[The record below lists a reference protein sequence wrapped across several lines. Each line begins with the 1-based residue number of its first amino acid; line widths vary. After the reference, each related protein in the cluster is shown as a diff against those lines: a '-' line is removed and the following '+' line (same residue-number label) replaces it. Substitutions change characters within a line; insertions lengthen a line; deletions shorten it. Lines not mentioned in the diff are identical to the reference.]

1 MKLSSKST
9 QEAFARSPL
18 LKLGSLVGVCLLLIA
33 AAFGVW
39 KAFSLPASTE
49 QPTALVNYEHGG
61 HFDYSVYLKPNSLY
75 GPLQPQQEVTE
86 EEDTAP
92 VFFRNIIDEAWLAFS
107 YNFSYGQSLSSVTN
121 EVVVSAIAENPDMWQ
136 KEIAILEETSGG
148 QHVSVEFP
156 LDLESLE
163 SVVDEIEDE
172 IGVRGSGNQFVIRAA
187 VHTTAVTAL
196 GQIIEDDFSH
206 EITVAVQAY
215 TFKVEGRLERSD
227 AGSDDGVSYSQKG
240 RFDYEVYLT
249 PNMLYETDVLRS
261 SAPLAAGSPPAAGSL
276 SLTPLGPGLTYF
288 RNIVDNVMASF
299 SYQFLSDKPVSNL
312 VEEVEVTA
320 VLRYPEMWSKSF
332 TLVPKTSYSG
342 PFMVDFPVDIEAFQ
356 TFSDNLRTELGL
368 GAASYDLAIQA
379 VVHTTGDTE
388 SGPIDEVFTHSLQG
402 QLGMTTFTL
411 AGSLAKQQPGAIEE
425 NRMVP
430 VANTWVF
437 RALSLVGLVLVV
449 FALLFVLRNSRQ
461 AQAVAISGTEEE
473 ALRAKRKHKGVIVDV
488 SELPPIGAGEAVVP
502 IGSVDELV
510 GIADALLKPVLHH
523 AGADKHTY
531 CVIDGGVRYL
541 YVLKNQE

>member
-1 MKLSSKST
+1 MKLSSNST
-9 QEAFARSPL
+9 QEAFARSPW
-18 LKLGSLVGVCLLLIA
+18 LKLGSLVGACLLLIA
-33 AAFGVW
+33 AGFGVW

-49 QPTALVNYEHGG
+49 QPVALVNYEHRGE
-61 HFDYSVYLKPNSLY
+61 FDYSVYLKPNSLY

-92 VFFRNIIDEAWLAFS
+92 VFFRNIIDEAWLVFS
-107 YNFSYGQSLSSVTN
+107 YNFSCGQSLSTITN
-121 EVVVSAIAENPDMWQ
+121 EVVVSAIAENPGMWQ
-136 KEIAILEETSGG
+136 KEIAILAETNGG
-148 QHVSVEFP
+148 QQVSVEFP
-156 LDLESLE
+156 LDLEPLE

-172 IGVRGSGNQFVIRAA
+172 IGVRGYGNQFIIRAA
-187 VHTTAVTAL
+187 VHTMAVTAL
-196 GQIIEDDFSH
+196 GQTIEADFSH

-215 TFKVEGRLERSD
+215 TLKLEGSLERSD
-227 AGSDDGVSYSQKG
+227 AGSDDGISYSREG
-240 RFDYEVYLT
+240 RFDYEVYLK
-249 PNMLYETDVLRS
+249 PNSLYDTDVLS
-261 SAPLAAGSPPAAGSL
+261 SEAPPAAESP

-299 SYQFLSDKPVSNL
+299 SYQFLSDKPVANM

-332 TLVPKTSYSG
+332 TLVPKTSYRG
-342 PFMVDFPVDIEAFQ
+342 PFVVDFPVDIEAFQ
-356 TFSDNLRTELGL
+356 TFTDNLRTELGL

-379 VVHTTGDTE
+379 TVHTTGDTE
-388 SGPIDEVFTHSLQG
+388 SGRIDEVFTHSLQG

-411 AGSLAKQQPGAIEE
+411 AGSPAKQQPGAIVE
-425 NRMVP
+425 NSMVP

-437 RALSLVGLVLVV
+437 RGLSLAGLVLVA

-461 AQAVAISGTEEE
+461 AQAVAISSMEEE

-488 SELPPIGAGEAVVP
+488 SELPPAGAGEVVIP

-510 GIADALLKPVLHH
+510 SIADALLKPVLHH
-523 AGADKHTY
+523 ARADRHTY

-541 YVLKNQE
+541 YVLKSQE

>member
-9 QEAFARSPL
+9 QEAFARFPW
-18 LKLGSLVGVCLLLIA
+18 LKLGSLVGACLLLIA

-39 KAFSLPASTE
+39 RAFSLPTSTE
-49 QPTALVNYEHGG
+49 RTTALVNYEHRGE
-61 HFDYSVYLKPNSLY
+61 FDYSVYLKPNSLY
-75 GPLQPQQEVTE
+75 GSSQPQVEETDQETI
-86 EEDTAP
+86 P

-107 YNFSYGQSLSSVTN
+107 YNFSCGQSLSTITN
-121 EVVVSAIAENPDMWQ
+121 KVVISAIAEDPDMWQ
-136 KEIAILEETSGG
+136 KEIAILEETHGG

-172 IGVRGSGNQFVIRAA
+172 IGVRGYGNQFVIRAA

-196 GQIIEDDFSH
+196 GQLIEDDFSH
-206 EITVAVQAY
+206 EITLSVQAY
-215 TFKVEGRLERSD
+215 TFKLEGSLERSD
-227 AGSDDGVSYSQKG
+227 AGIDDGISYNQKG
-240 RFDYEVYLT
+240 RFDYEVYLK
-249 PNMLYETDVLRS
+249 PNSLYDTDVLRS
-261 SAPLAAGSPPAAGSL
+261 EAPPATGSPPATESP
-276 SLTPLGPGLTYF
+276 SPTPLGPGLTYF

-299 SYQFLSDKPVSNL
+299 SYQFLSDIPVTNL

-320 VLRYPEMWSKSF
+320 VLRYPEMWTKSF
-332 TLVPKTSYSG
+332 TLVPKTSYTG
-342 PFMVDFPVDIEAFQ
+342 PLLVDFPVNIEAFQ
-356 TFSDNLRTELGL
+356 AFTDTLRTELGL

-379 VVHTTGDTE
+379 TVHTTGDTE
-388 SGPIDEVFTHSLQG
+388 SGSIDEVFAHSLQG

-411 AGSLAKQQPGAIEE
+411 AGSLAKQQPGAIVE

-430 VANTWVF
+430 VAGTWVF
-437 RALSLVGLVLVV
+437 RALSLAGLVLVV

-461 AQAVAISGTEEE
+461 AQAVAISRMEEE
-473 ALRAKRKHKGVIVDV
+473 TLRAKRKHKGVIVDV
-488 SELPPIGAGEAVVP
+488 GELPPAGAGEAVIP

-510 GIADALLKPVLHH
+510 GIADALLKPVHH
-523 AGADKHTY
+523 TEVDKHTY

-541 YVLKNQE
+541 YVIESRE

>member
-1 MKLSSKST
+1 MKLSSNST
-9 QEAFARSPL
+9 QEAFARSPW
-18 LKLGSLVGVCLLLIA
+18 LKLGSLVGACLLLIA
-33 AAFGVW
+33 AGFGVW

-49 QPTALVNYEHGG
+49 QPVALVNYEHRGE
-61 HFDYSVYLKPNSLY
+61 FDYSVYLKPNSLY

-92 VFFRNIIDEAWLAFS
+92 VFFRNIIDEAWLVFS
-107 YNFSYGQSLSSVTN
+107 YNFSCGQSLSTITN
-121 EVVVSAIAENPDMWQ
+121 EVVVSAIAENPGMWQ
-136 KEIAILEETSGG
+136 KEIAILAETNGG
-148 QHVSVEFP
+148 QQVSVEFP
-156 LDLESLE
+156 LDLEPLE

-172 IGVRGSGNQFVIRAA
+172 IGVRGYGNQFIIRAA
-187 VHTTAVTAL
+187 VHTMAVTAL
-196 GQIIEDDFSH
+196 GQTIEADFSH

-215 TFKVEGRLERSD
+215 TLKLEGSLERSD
-227 AGSDDGVSYSQKG
+227 AGSDDGISYSREG
-240 RFDYEVYLT
+240 RFDYEVYLK
-249 PNMLYETDVLRS
+249 PNSLYDTDVLS
-261 SAPLAAGSPPAAGSL
+261 SEAPPAAESP

-299 SYQFLSDKPVSNL
+299 SYQFLSDKPVANM

-332 TLVPKTSYSG
+332 TLVPRTSYRG
-342 PFMVDFPVDIEAFQ
+342 PFVVDFPVDIEAFQ
-356 TFSDNLRTELGL
+356 TFTDNLRTELGL

-379 VVHTTGDTE
+379 TVHTTGDTE
-388 SGPIDEVFTHSLQG
+388 SGRIDEVFTHSLQG

-411 AGSLAKQQPGAIEE
+411 AGSPAKQQPGAIVE
-425 NRMVP
+425 NSMVP

-437 RALSLVGLVLVV
+437 RGLSLAGLVLVA

-461 AQAVAISGTEEE
+461 AQAVAISSMEEE

-488 SELPPIGAGEAVVP
+488 SELPPAGAGEVVIP

-510 GIADALLKPVLHH
+510 SIADALLKPVLHH
-523 AGADKHTY
+523 ARADRHTY

-541 YVLKNQE
+541 YVLKSQE

>member
-9 QEAFARSPL
+9 QEAFARSPW
-18 LKLGSLVGVCLLLIA
+18 LKLGSLVGACLLLIA
-33 AAFGVW
+33 AALGVW
-39 KAFSLPASTE
+39 RAFSLPASTE
-49 QPTALVNYEHGG
+49 QSVALVNYEHRGE
-61 HFDYSVYLKPNSLY
+61 FDYSVYLKPNSLY
-75 GPLQPQQEVTE
+75 GPLQPQEEVAE
-86 EEDTAP
+86 EETVP
-92 VFFRNIIDEAWLAFS
+92 VFFRKIIDEAWLAFS
-107 YNFSYGQSLSSVTN
+107 YNFSCGQPLSTITS

-136 KEIAILEETSGG
+136 KEIAILEDTHGG

-172 IGVRGSGNQFVIRAA
+172 IGVRGVGNQFVIRAA

-215 TFKVEGRLERSD
+215 TFKLEGSLERSD
-227 AGSDDGVSYSQKG
+227 AGSGDGISYSQKG
-240 RFDYEVYLT
+240 RFDYEVYLK
-249 PNMLYETDVLRS
+249 PNSLYDTDVLS
-261 SAPLAAGSPPAAGSL
+261 SEAPPAAESPPATESPPAA
-276 SLTPLGPGLTYF
+276 PLGPGLTYF
-288 RNIVDNVMASF
+288 RKIVDNIMASF
-299 SYQFLSDKPVSNL
+299 SYQFLSDKPVTNL

-320 VLRYPEMWSKSF
+320 VLRYPEMWTKSF

-342 PFMVDFPVDIEAFQ
+342 PLLVDFPVDIEAFQ
-356 TFSDNLRTELGL
+356 TFTDNLRTELGL

-379 VVHTTGDTE
+379 TVHTTGDTE
-388 SGPIDEVFTHSLQG
+388 SGPIDKTFAHSLQG
-402 QLGMTTFTL
+402 QLGTTTFTL
-411 AGSLAKQQPGAIEE
+411 AGSLTKQQPGAIME

-437 RALSLVGLVLVV
+437 RILSLVGLVLVV

-461 AQAVAISGTEEE
+461 AQAVAISGMEEE
-473 ALRAKRKHKGVIVDV
+473 ALRTKRKHRGVIVDV
-488 SELPPIGAGEAVVP
+488 VELPPAGAGESVIP

-523 AGADKHTY
+523 AGTNKHTY

-541 YVLKNQE
+541 HVVQAQE